1 MTQVLPVNPLAPEA
15 GVVQIAAAVLRRG
28 GLVAYPT
35 ETVYGLAAGAF
46 LPDAVA
52 RVFQVKQ
59 RPLAQALPVQIAETR
74 DIYALA
80 RSVSPEAQGLVD
92 AFFPGPLT
100 LVLERLPSVSALVTG
115 GSATL
120 GLRMPDHAVPLAVI
134 RALGAPVT
142 CTSANLTGH
151 RSPMSAQDVLEDLDG
166 LVDLVLD
173 GGPTQDRVASTVL
186 DVSTRPA
193 RLLREGKITR
203 ALLEAFLP
211 VAP

>member
-80 RSVSPEAQGLVD
+80 RSIPPEAQALVD

-100 LVLERLPSVSALVTG
+100 LVLERLPSVSPLVTG

-134 RALGAPVT
+134 RALGAPVA

-151 RSPMSAQDVLEDLDG
+151 RSPMSATDVLEDLEG

-186 DVSTRPA
+186 DVSVRPA

-203 ALLEAFLP
+203 ALLEAFLSI
-211 VAP
+211 AP